1 MAIGYGTPDCNP
13 CNHTI
18 CRYCGVGHGEV
29 DVDSLTR
36 ECRSCTDYFL
46 KNSALER
53 FLLENEWAHS
63 HKWEGPRAEQ
73 FIDNPARTARYMR
86 TYCAEE
92 LSEWRMR
99 REFDTLWG
107 LTYTDHSQ

>member
-1 MAIGYGTPDCNP
+1 MAIGYGIPDCAP
-13 CNHTI
+13 CTHTI

-29 DVDSLTR
+29 EVDPLTR
-36 ECRSCTDYFL
+36 ECESCTNYFL

-63 HKWEGPRAEQ
+63 HRWEGRRAEQ
-73 FIDNPARTARYMR
+73 FVDNPTRTARYMR

-92 LSEWRMR
+92 LAEWKLR

-107 LTYTDHSQ
+107 LSYTDNSR